1 VKCLD
6 ACHEAAVRALNELYM
21 KEKYAEALQAWEALY
36 ESTPSPMLL
45 TNIAGALYKL
55 DRCEEAL
62 AAYRL
67 LSPMNAN
74 SGQAGAG
81 SGTTSAKTMSR
92 IQELEGRCGGVAA
105 AGLPRTAPTASTS
118 SGTAEAGTAQDAAA
132 GAPAARAPAPRPVVS
147 SAPAAAPSSAP
158 SINVSAEGKPVYKRA
173 WIWATVGG
181 VALAATAIGLG
192 VGLGVPRDPEASEGF
207 RGMTFALNF

>member
-1 VKCLD
+1 MTLLFRTRQTLVLGALAALLSTPSLGWSAPSRRVPDPDVKCLD

-67 LSPMNAN
+67 LS
-74 SGQAGAG
+74 
-81 SGTTSAKTMSR
+81 R
-92 IQELEGRCGGVAA
+92 
-105 AGLPRTAPTASTS
+105 
-118 SGTAEAGTAQDAAA
+118 
-132 GAPAARAPAPRPVVS
+132 
-147 SAPAAAPSSAP
+147 
-158 SINVSAEGKPVYKRA
+158 
-173 WIWATVGG
+173 
-181 VALAATAIGLG
+181 
-192 VGLGVPRDPEASEGF
+192 
-207 RGMTFALNF
+207 